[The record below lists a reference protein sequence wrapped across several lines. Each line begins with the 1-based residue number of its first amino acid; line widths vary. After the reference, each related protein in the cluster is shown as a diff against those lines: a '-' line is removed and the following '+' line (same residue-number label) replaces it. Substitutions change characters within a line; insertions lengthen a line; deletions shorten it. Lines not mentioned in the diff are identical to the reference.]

1 VRVADGSLVLGL
13 AHLGN
18 WEQKRS
24 VGAITREQAARREAI
39 MVTVR
44 SADVVGFAARAGQTI
59 LHQLKLPEGCRLE
72 FSGAYKNWQSGSRRL
87 FASGGAFVLLSLA
100 LVYAALKSW
109 RQTAQVA
116 FGVPFA
122 LVGGVYGLWLRGL
135 PLTMPAAIG
144 FVTLAGLSILNGMVL
159 ITYFNDLRAQG
170 LAPAQAALRSA
181 KTRLRPVLMT
191 ALVASVGFVPMAIS
205 TSQGAELQRPF
216 ATVVIFGV
224 LTSTA
229 LTLLI
234 IPLLLA
240 GGEKLE
246 IERQPIVREF
256 PSAPPTETKT
266 SR

>member
-1 VRVADGSLVLGL
+1 
-13 AHLGN
+13 
-18 WEQKRS
+18 
-24 VGAITREQAARREAI
+24 
-39 MVTVR
+39 MVTVE
-44 SADVVGFAARAGQTI
+44 SADVVGFVARAREAIQK
-59 LHQLKLPEGCRLE
+59 QVKLPQGCRLE

-87 FASGGAFVLLSLA
+87 LASGGVFVLLSLA
-100 LVYAALKSW
+100 LVYAALKNW
-109 RQTAQVA
+109 RQTALVA
-116 FGVPFA
+116 FGLPFA
-122 LVGGVYGLWLRGL
+122 LVGGIYGLWLRGL

-144 FVTLAGLSILNGMVL
+144 FVTLGGLSILNGMVL

-170 LAPAQAALRSA
+170 VAPAQAALRSA

-216 ATVVIFGV
+216 ATVVIFGI

-240 GGEKLE
+240 GGTRRCSNL
-246 IERQPIVREF
+246 RVH
-256 PSAPPTETKT
+256 STTL
-266 SR
+266 